1 MSRYNFFELQ
11 EFCYSK
17 KCALVNLAY
26 ITKKGLCHISAF
38 KEVTSAALVK
48 KIRKTPNSPQADSII
63 HDAMKSFFE
72 VYFSRSS

>member
-26 ITKKGLCHISAF
+26 ITKKGLCYISAF
-38 KEVTSAALVK
+38 KEVTAALVT
-48 KIRKTPNSPQADSII
+48 KIQKTPNSPQADSIT
-63 HDAMKSFFE
+63 DT
-72 VYFSRSS
+72 